1 MKWYRWERAD
11 LPGHN
16 DTLLLTIRV
25 QPRASKDEMVTG
37 QGDHLKI
44 RIAAPPVDGK
54 ANAHL
59 IEFLSGAFKVARSNI
74 TILSGEAGRIKRIS
88 IQGPRALPPF
98 IDPPLKPAGK

>member
-1 MKWYRWERAD
+1 MTWYRWEHDA
-11 LPGHN
+11 
-16 DTLLLTIRV
+16 LLLAIRV

-54 ANAHL
+54 ANAYL
-59 IEFLSGAFKVARSNI
+59 IEFLSGVFTVPKSNI
-74 TILSGEAGRIKRIS
+74 TILSGEVGRAKRIR
-88 IQGPRALPPF
+88 IQAPRALPPF